1 MDDAARLAR
10 AFAAPEIS
18 PDGTLTLEAFLAR
31 LLQIHPAFKAEEFG
45 IAVATAERDASAA
58 GEDWVFR
65 ANPSLGFE
73 KPVSNS
79 SFSPADARTLG
90 VNASIERPYWNNGSR
105 LGVDYN
111 YNYVD
116 QEVATVPIFGPS
128 GQLEEFE
135 TGLPEFHQHA
145 LMLRYTL
152 PLKRGRD
159 GAAARLNLDRNEFAL
174 RSAKMR
180 ALETYEDLILRA
192 AGRYIDWVLAE
203 TEWGIA
209 QQREALAR
217 SQVGTV
223 TRRFKQNRSARV
235 DVLRAEANVAGAR
248 QRSLQAELQSKQIAQ
263 ELSRMAYWTGRE
275 IQPAFDLFATNRVAA
290 LPAGDLGVRV
300 LQLFDIEAE
309 RLARES
315 RTLDDA
321 VKPQLDLDLRGGL
334 SGGDDTFGESA
345 KLDQPDFRAGVVYRV
360 PLGNRSAKKSQEAN
374 LLRAQQ
380 TQANREVLAL
390 ELRTSIDSFQLQQ
403 RTLARMLELNDR
415 QIGLAEKQENAE
427 KQQWIQAKSPLTF
440 VLQAQDAV
448 AAAQVRKAQTAAAY
462 QKVVLELR
470 ALFDALLPPNALP
483 PR

>member
-1 MDDAARLAR
+1 M
-10 AFAAPEIS
+10 IS

-31 LLQIHPAFKAEEFG
+31 LLEVHPAFKAEEFG
-45 IAVATAERDASAA
+45 IAVAAAERDAAA
-58 GEDWVFR
+58 GGEDWVFR

-90 VNASIERPYWNNGSR
+90 VNASVERPYWHNGSR

-111 YNYVD
+111 YSYID
-116 QEVATVPIFGPS
+116 QEVATVPIFGPN
-128 GQLEEFE
+128 GELEEFD

-159 GAAARLNLDRNEFAL
+159 GAGARLNLDRNEFAL
-174 RSAKMR
+174 RAAKMR
-180 ALETYEDLILRA
+180 ALETYEDLILRS

-203 TEWGIA
+203 TEWKIA
-209 QQREALAR
+209 ERREALAR
-217 SQVGTV
+217 SQVATV
-223 TRRFKQNRSARV
+223 TRRFQQNRSARV
-235 DVLRAEANVAGAR
+235 DVLRANANVAGAQ
-248 QRSLQAELQSKQIAQ
+248 QRSLQAELQATQIAQ

-275 IQPAFDLFATNRVAA
+275 IRPSFDLFATNRVAT
-290 LPAGDLGVRV
+290 LPDHDLGVRV
-300 LQLFDIEAE
+300 LRLFDIEAE
-309 RLARES
+309 RIGREGAS
-315 RTLDDA
+315 LDDA

-360 PLGNRSAKKSQEAN
+360 PLGNRAAKKSQEAN
-374 LLRAQQ
+374 WLRAKQ
-380 TQANREVLAL
+380 TMAKRAELAL
-390 ELRTSIDSFQLQQ
+390 ELRTALDSFQLQQ
-403 RTLARMLELNDR
+403 RILARMLDLNDL
-415 QIGLAEKQENAE
+415 QIGVAQKQETAE
-427 KQQWIQAKSPLTF
+427 REQWLQAKAPLTF

-448 AAAQVRKAQTAAAY
+448 AAAEVRKAQTAASY

-470 ALFDALLPPNALP
+470 ALLDALLPPNALP
-483 PR
+483 GR